1 MELKLTDAME
11 IKVRVCCLVILA
23 GGSLNSSFGF
33 FFFFQRKYEKFM
45 SCLFGLQDYFM
56 TITGQEKKSYSRI
69 SNLPKLINSGN

>member
-33 FFFFQRKYEKFM
+33 FFFKENMKKL
-45 SCLFGLQDYFM
+45 CLV
-56 TITGQEKKSYSRI
+56 
-69 SNLPKLINSGN
+69 NSGFYDNNRSGKEIIFQNF